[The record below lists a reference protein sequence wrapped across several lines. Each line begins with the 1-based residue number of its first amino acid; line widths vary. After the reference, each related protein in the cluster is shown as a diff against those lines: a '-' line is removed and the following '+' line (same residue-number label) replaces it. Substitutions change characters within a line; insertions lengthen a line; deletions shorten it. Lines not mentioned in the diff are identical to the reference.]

1 MARNLLQI
9 IQTVQQ
15 ELGLPVATA
24 VIGNSDVTTT
34 QMYGMAVAELDELR
48 RVRDWTFLQ
57 NEYNLAVNP
66 PLITTGDTTINSP
79 IITNIPDTSTI
90 IPYSFQIAG
99 GNIPLASRV
108 ISVDSATQVTM
119 SMESTATSVSEQL
132 TVMQDTYPEPVDFD
146 HFINNTW
153 WDRTNHWSLLGPT
166 SPQDDQWHR
175 SGIFATG
182 PRRYFQ
188 QQGPYTNNYRLW
200 PPPAELVEPLQIAF
214 NYVSKYAVKQAGV
227 IFPPILKELFT
238 LDTDIPLLDDRAMIM
253 GIKYRFWMQKGFAW
267 AALRTDYDN
276 HVERQKSRDGG
287 AKTLSLVRLN
297 PNTFLSSNNI
307 QDANFPGPTGTNGS

>member
-1 MARNLLQI
+1 MARTLLQI

-15 ELGLPVATA
+15 ELGLPVAST
-24 VIGNSDVTTT
+24 VIGNTDITTN
-34 QMYGMAVAELDELR
+34 QMLGMAVAELDELR
-48 RVRDWTFLQ
+48 RCRDWTFLQ
-57 NEYNLAVNP
+57 NEYNLSVNVP
-66 PLITTGDTTINSP
+66 TVSSGNTTINSP
-79 IITNIPDTSTI
+79 IITNIPDTSSI
-90 IPYSFQIAG
+90 VPYAYQVAG
-99 GNIPLASRV
+99 NDIPLAARV
-108 ISVDSATQVTM
+108 ISVDSPTQITM
-119 SMESTATSVSEQL
+119 SMTSIGTNVGTEL
-132 TVMQDTYPEPVDFD
+132 TFMQDTYPEPVDFD

-188 QQGPYTNNYRLW
+188 QQGPRTNNYRLW

-214 NYVSKYAVKQAGV
+214 NYVSKYAVRVGGSTTV
-227 IFPPILKELFT
+227 FGEFFT
-238 LDTDIPLLDDRAMIM
+238 LDTDIPLLDDRAIIM
-253 GIKYRFWMQKGFAW
+253 GVKYRFWMQKGFAW

-276 HVERQKSRDGG
+276 HVERQKARDGG
-287 AKTLSLVRLN
+287 SKTLSLVRLN